1 MIKTVEKPWGHEKI
15 WAHTEK
21 YVGKL
26 IHINSGHRLS
36 LQFHKKKEE
45 TVFVI
50 SGSLTVETLNDK
62 KVKAFLIEKNR
73 CFHVY
78 PSQVHRFCAYDGDVT
93 LIEVSTSELEDVIRL
108 EDDYDRK

>member
-1 MIKTVEKPWGHEKI
+1 MIKIIEKPWGSEKI

-36 LQFHKKKEE
+36 LQFHKQKEE
-45 TVFVI
+45 TIFVI
-50 SGSLTVETLNDK
+50 DGKLTIETLNDEKVHTFSIK
-62 KVKAFLIEKNR
+62 KGE

-78 PSQVHRFCAYDGDVT
+78 PTQVHRFCAYDEDVI
-93 LIEVSTSELEDVIRL
+93 LVEVSTPEIEDVIRL
-108 EDDYDRK
+108 EDDYNRS